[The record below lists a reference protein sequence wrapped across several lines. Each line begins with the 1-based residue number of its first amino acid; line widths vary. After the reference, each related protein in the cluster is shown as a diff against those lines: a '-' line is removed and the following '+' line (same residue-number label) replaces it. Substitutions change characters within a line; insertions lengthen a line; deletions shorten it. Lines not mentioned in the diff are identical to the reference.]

1 MSVLVS
7 AKVNISA
14 NSMICALNRT
24 VGIDVSY
31 SKMFFSRLYSEGIF
45 HIECTILQNS
55 DCKIVYIFKL
65 VYISAFENY
74 IH

>member
-14 NSMICALNRT
+14 NSMICALNGT

-31 SKMFFSRLYSEGIF
+31 SKMFFQDY
-45 HIECTILQNS
+45 IL
-55 DCKIVYIFKL
+55 KVYFI
-65 VYISAFENY
+65 
-74 IH
+74 